1 MRAGVP
7 GHVQA
12 LRRPARPAPR
22 EDVPSVRLDLDG
34 AAAMLLLMLLDVLRT
49 LAGVPIGIAGLKV
62 LVDQCTTRPRQK
74 KHALSKCTL
83 VYFFKS

>member
-1 MRAGVP
+1 VYLSFLIKYWENMRAGVP

-49 LAGVPIGIAGLKV
+49 LDGGVVTHVHYDRATAGDV
-62 LVDQCTTRPRQK
+62 LAET
-74 KHALSKCTL
+74 S
-83 VYFFKS
+83 S